1 QVYRITK
8 EKKDKNGKV
17 KTNEVAGL
25 EGIESKLLKPAL
37 LIDRYFKEQKAEIE
51 EQEVALDAAA
61 ARLEE
66 MAEEHGGEEGLFAEL
81 DKVNRANALKRLKEI
96 KGNKEF
102 KEEQKALEEYIAFAD
117 EKAECERILND
128 LQEALEANVWAK
140 YGTLTIDEI
149 KTLVVDDKWM
159 ATLHSAVQNEMQ
171 RISQRL
177 TQRIKELA
185 ERYEKP
191 MPELLE
197 EVVEL
202 ESKVYEHL
210 KRIGYSWS

>member
-1 QVYRITK
+1 ITK

-17 KTNEVAGL
+17 KTTEVAGL

-37 LIDRYFKEQKAEIE
+37 LIDRYFKKQKTEIE
-51 EQEVALDAAA
+51 EQEAVRDAAT

-117 EKAECERILND
+117 EKAECERILNE
-128 LQEALEANVWAK
+128 LQQALEANVWDK

-159 ATLHSAVQNEMQ
+159 ATIYAAVQNEMQ

-197 EVVEL
+197 EIVEL

-210 KRIGYSWS
+210 KGIGYSWK

>member
-1 QVYRITK
+1 
-8 EKKDKNGKV
+8 
-17 KTNEVAGL
+17 
-25 EGIESKLLKPAL
+25 
-37 LIDRYFKEQKAEIE
+37 
-51 EQEVALDAAA
+51 
-61 ARLEE
+61 
-66 MAEEHGGEEGLFAEL
+66 LFAEL

-117 EKAECERILND
+117 EKAECERILNE
-128 LQEALEANVWAK
+128 LQQALEANVWDK

-159 ATLHSAVQNEMQ
+159 ATIYAAVQNEMQ

-197 EVVEL
+197 EIVEL

-210 KRIGYSWS
+210 KGIGYSWK